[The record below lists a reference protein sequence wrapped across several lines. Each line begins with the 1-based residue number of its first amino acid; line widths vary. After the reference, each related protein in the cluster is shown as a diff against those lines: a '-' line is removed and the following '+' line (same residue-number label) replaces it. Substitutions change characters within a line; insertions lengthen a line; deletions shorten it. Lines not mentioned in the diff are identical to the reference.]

1 MIGAC
6 LGDSKQPGAGPFT
19 LGLWQD
25 VKLVNPIFGKGDEA
39 DETPRLLRAMDL
51 AFGEHLIAEIGN
63 VLLRSVQP
71 REPGQAIIEGLPM
84 DAGHLQHFFQDQS
97 SNQHTCLELWPSLR
111 RMGITTKGRQKAAHR
126 ATMPSFISDHG
137 FPAPGR
143 LMHQRPGA
151 GSAAHIIQRARLLCR
166 RLASGGPGLVLV
178 LGGRKILR
186 FGGAELSAS
195 AGQIVLVPDGIDFD
209 VINEP
214 AEDGPYQ
221 ALALNFAT
229 DLVRGHDTDNAI
241 AVRQIRIVRDLPEAF
256 HEACKTAVLAISA
269 GGALPDRVA
278 SARVGEILLWLA
290 SLGYRFEAPV
300 SSDPITRLR
309 KIMMAD
315 PGRDWRAGDIAA
327 MIGASEPSLRR
338 RLATAGT
345 SFTELLVDIRMTAA
359 LYLLQSTDKPVTEIA
374 LDVGYDS
381 ASRFSVRFRARFDFS
396 PSEIRGH
403 RRDYDRNGTKSERRG
418 AAAIA
423 AG

>member
-1 MIGAC
+1 
-6 LGDSKQPGAGPFT
+6 LT
-19 LGLWQD
+19 
-25 VKLVNPIFGKGDEA
+25 
-39 DETPRLLRAMDL
+39 
-51 AFGEHLIAEIGN
+51 
-63 VLLRSVQP
+63 
-71 REPGQAIIEGLPM
+71 
-84 DAGHLQHFFQDQS
+84 
-97 SNQHTCLELWPSLR
+97 
-111 RMGITTKGRQKAAHR
+111 
-126 ATMPSFISDHG
+126 
-137 FPAPGR
+137 
-143 LMHQRPGA
+143 
-151 GSAAHIIQRARLLCR
+151 
-166 RLASGGPGLVLV
+166 
-178 LGGRKILR
+178 
-186 FGGAELSAS
+186 AS

-278 SARVGEILLWLA
+278 AARVGEILLWLA